1 MTRLMKMEVFKLAK
15 NLSTFQILRLLKR
28 IPAVF
33 SFLLD
38 PQVPFTRKIIILG
51 GLLYFLLP
59 IDFIPDPVL
68 GFGFIDD
75 GVVLLLILM
84 KLSEE
89 LDKYVKK
96 NEQKK
101 TYYENKNEDFID
113 ISDYDISDDE

>member
-1 MTRLMKMEVFKLAK
+1 MEVFRLAK
-15 NLSTFQILRLLKR
+15 KLSTFQILRLLKR

-33 SFLLD
+33 SFLFD
-38 PQVPFTRKIIILG
+38 SEVPFARKIIILG

-75 GVVLLLILM
+75 GVILFLILM

-101 TYYENKNEDFID
+101 TYYNNRDAID
-113 ISDYDISDDE
+113 VTEYEISDDE